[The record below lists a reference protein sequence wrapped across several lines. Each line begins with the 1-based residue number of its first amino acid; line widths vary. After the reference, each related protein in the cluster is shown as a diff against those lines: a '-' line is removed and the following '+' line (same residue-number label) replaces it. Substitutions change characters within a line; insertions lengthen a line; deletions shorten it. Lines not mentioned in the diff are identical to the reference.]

1 MANLNT
7 QGPFGNT
14 LLHSAV
20 VSNDVKEVRRL
31 LKAGADPRIANR
43 EGQTPLRVAAILG
56 HDDIYQTLSARR
68 DAHIEQLLDHALE
81 LALLVVLAHQVAR
94 HVGAEAALRA
104 NGELLEGQILCR
116 LIDFSF

>member
-43 EGQTPLRVAAILG
+43 DGQTPLRVAAILG
-56 HDDIYQTLSARR
+56 HDDIYQTLSAPR
-68 DAHIEQLLDHALE
+68 DAHIEHLLDEALKE
-81 LALLVVLAHQVAR
+81 TFPASDPIAVTPKR
-94 HVGAEAALRA
+94 
-104 NGELLEGQILCR
+104 GQ
-116 LIDFSF
+116 DPFS